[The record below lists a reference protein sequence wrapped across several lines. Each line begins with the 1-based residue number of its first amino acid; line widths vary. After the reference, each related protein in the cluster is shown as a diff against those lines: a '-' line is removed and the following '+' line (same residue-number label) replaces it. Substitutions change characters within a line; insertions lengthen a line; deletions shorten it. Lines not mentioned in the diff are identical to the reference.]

1 MKNFVKLTNFE
12 WNRVARLIFILMI
25 FTFVVQMIGV
35 FFETSNYMWVVENLQ
50 RNEGLTYPQIIE
62 QFGYFSFS
70 NVTNSLLFFGP
81 IFIGIGG
88 ILFYIFLIW
97 YRDWFGKNTFVYRL
111 LMLPTERINIFFAKL
126 ATIFIATLSLVAFQL
141 IIMHIEMFVMKQQIP
156 EELLFEMPV
165 TYILG
170 TDYFLSIIAPS
181 NLDMFFILYGAG
193 ILLVSVLFTAILF
206 ERSYRLK
213 GIVLGLGYVGMSLI
227 LMLSPI
233 LINEFI
239 LNRYFYNWELALLT
253 IAVGLALLFLSIW
266 MSKRLLDQKIRV

>member
-1 MKNFVKLTNFE
+1 MKNFVKLMNFE

-25 FTFVVQMIGV
+25 FTFVVQLIGV
-35 FFETSNYMWVVENLQ
+35 FFETAKYMSNVENLQ
-50 RNEGLTYPQIIE
+50 RNEGYTYRQILDRY
-62 QFGYFSFS
+62 GYFSFS

>member
-50 RNEGLTYPQIIE
+50 RNEGLNYPQIIE

>member
-25 FTFVVQMIGV
+25 FTFVVQLIGV
-35 FFETSNYMWVVENLQ
+35 FFETAKYMSNVENLQ
-50 RNEGLTYPQIIE
+50 RNEGYTYRQILDSY
-62 QFGYFSFS
+62 GYFSFS